1 MARSAKNSY
10 FIKKKKS
17 VIEPVEYVLNAQEKN
32 HTFVYVPILDLL
44 SKLLERKE
52 VLQTLERSSQ
62 HEGNYGSIRDGEY
75 FKENKILSEENGI
88 ALGLYIDDFEICNP
102 LGTSKKKHKICGVY
116 WVIANLPIRL
126 RSTLSSIYLAV
137 LCKTVHIKEYG
148 YSKVLEPLIRDLELL
163 EREGVFVQ
171 SLGSNLKGT
180 VLYVLQTI
188 WVHTHFLDFKSLSML
203 ISFAD
208 FVRQVV

>member
-1 MARSAKNSY
+1 M
-10 FIKKKKS
+10 
-17 VIEPVEYVLNAQEKN
+17 
-32 HTFVYVPILDLL
+32 L